1 MRDRKYLDADYPDE
15 LIKSERVLLKI
26 APDSQIVFARGMH
39 DIRR

>member
-1 MRDRKYLDADYPDE
+1 MRAWKYLDVDYSDE

-26 APDSQIVFARGMH
+26 APDSQIVFAHGMH